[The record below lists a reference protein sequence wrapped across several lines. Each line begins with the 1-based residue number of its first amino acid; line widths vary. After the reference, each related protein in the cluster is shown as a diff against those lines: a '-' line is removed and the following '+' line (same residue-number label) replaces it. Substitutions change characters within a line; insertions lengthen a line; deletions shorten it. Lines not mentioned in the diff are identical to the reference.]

1 MAYII
6 GDGKNA
12 DMLTGRFGGYN
23 CKRMSRFCYVSFEES
38 NNPFHHCI
46 CCNATYFANM
56 NNQLLDNNIDVTQ
69 KKIRKHLHS
78 ISQHIHENS
87 YSDINFGC
95 NINGIN
101 TATPVDIMHLFNEG
115 IIKYVLE
122 TIINKLSIQ
131 DKFLLDLI
139 VDKIVHSV

>member
-38 NNPFHHCI
+38 DNPFHHCI

-69 KKIRKHLHS
+69 KKK
-78 ISQHIHENS
+78 
-87 YSDINFGC
+87 FV
-95 NINGIN
+95 NI
-101 TATPVDIMHLFNEG
+101 
-115 IIKYVLE
+115 Y
-122 TIINKLSIQ
+122 
-131 DKFLLDLI
+131 I
-139 VDKIVHSV
+139 VYHNIYMKIVIVILTSDVI